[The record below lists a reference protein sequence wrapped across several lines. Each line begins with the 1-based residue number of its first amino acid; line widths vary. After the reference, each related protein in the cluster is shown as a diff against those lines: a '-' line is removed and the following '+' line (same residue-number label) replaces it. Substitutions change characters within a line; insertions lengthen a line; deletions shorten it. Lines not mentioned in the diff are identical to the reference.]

1 MSFLTKEQ
9 LYKIGFGSIG
19 ENVFIS
25 DRASFH
31 NPSKISIGS
40 YVRIDDFSVL
50 SAGKGGIELSD
61 FVHIGCQSS
70 LIGDAKIKMGFYSGL
85 SSKVSIYSSNDDFS
99 GVSLPG
105 VKIFIPEQFRKLTI
119 KPIILEDYA
128 IIGSN
133 SVILPGVTIGEGAAV
148 GALSFVRK
156 NCKPWFTYSGN
167 PLRCIGRRSQEML
180 KFIPE
185 LKKMREDGLIQ
196 VPHYGIES

>member
-1 MSFLTKEQ
+1 MPFLTKEK
-9 LYKIGFGSIG
+9 LHKIGFASLG

-25 DRASFH
+25 DKASFY
-31 NPSKISIGS
+31 NPSNISIGS
-40 YVRIDDFSVL
+40 YIRIDDFCVL
-50 SAGKGGIELSD
+50 SAGNGGIELSD

-70 LIGDAKIKMGFYSGL
+70 MIGEEKIKMGYYSGL

-99 GVSLPG
+99 GDSLPG

-119 KPIILEDYA
+119 KPVTLESYT

-133 SVILPGVTIGEGAAV
+133 SVILPGVTIGEGAVV

-167 PLRCIGRRSQEML
+167 PLRCLRKRSHEML

-185 LKKMREDGLIQ
+185 LRKMQDDGLIQ
-196 VPHYGIES
+196 VPHYGNE